1 MKITKQKLVK
11 IIKEELEAA
20 LNEEEADCRHLFGK
34 ERDDCIKQA
43 KNREINRGLPAEDLA
58 TVVGREMSGSLKSV
72 KRKLDIL
79 DRIHSGEIE
88 TVNEFRTAL
97 EAAKN
102 AESLEAALEEGDETD
117 FDERYAKA
125 YEAARKEIKLYKKDG
140 EPTPEEIK
148 AQMLKPSKG
157 GLEPKPNKDG
167 IDF

>member
-1 MKITKQKLVK
+1 MKITKQKLVE

-34 ERDDCIKQA
+34 ERADCIEQA
-43 KNREINRGLPAEDLA
+43 KNREINRGLPANAEDLA

-79 DRIHSGEIE
+79 DRIHSGEIK
-88 TVNEFRTAL
+88 TVNLFRTAL

-102 AESLEAALEEGDETD
+102 AESLEAYFNAEDEEKRQRAEDAMSQAVEELPYDASNADLDKRALE
-117 FDERYAKA
+117 
-125 YEAARKEIKLYKKDG
+125 L
-140 EPTPEEIK
+140 
-148 AQMLKPSKG
+148 LKTSKG